1 MTEGKTST
9 FTIHHDRCKPEN
21 WTASDIITFRDFVRT
36 GSMQNAAALARL
48 GVQLVLSEH
57 HVPKGGQF
65 EEIGWI
71 DPDEK
76 TGPAGPE
83 IYDLDDLAQ
92 DDITALCRAYRGPIE
107 YIAKI
112 GIGDSDGNHE
122 GYEYEIKPTLEEAQ
136 AYLAAMQSNG

>member
-36 GSMQNAAALARL
+36 GSMQHAAALSRL

-65 EEIGWI
+65 EEIGWN

-76 TGPAGPE
+76 GHPE
-83 IYDLDDLAQ
+83 IFDLDDLT
-92 DDITALCRAYRGPIE
+92 DEDVTSLCRVYRGPVE
-107 YIAKI
+107 HVAKI
-112 GIGDSDGNHE
+112 SVGDADGNHE

-136 AYLAAMQSNG
+136 AYIAAAYANTP